1 MGYDRLYDADTGEV
15 YLAELGFY
23 EQYDLHRDEYA
34 KSNLRLV
41 DKGSQKY
48 YLKGADYYITK

>member
-1 MGYDRLYDADTGEV
+1 MMPIPARCTS
-15 YLAELGFY
+15 AELGFY
-23 EQYDLHRDEYA
+23 EQYDLHRDEYV

-48 YLKGADYYITK
+48 YLKGVDYYITK